1 MRASEL
7 ISKLEEIIEKQGD
20 LVVANEDGITIAF
33 VDKSQSPYREY
44 IELDS
49 FGGWDVF
56 EK

>member
-7 ISKLEEIIEKQGD
+7 ISKLEEIIEKHGD
-20 LVVANEDGITIAF
+20 LVVTSEDGITIAF
-33 VDKSQSPYREY
+33 VNKSQSPCREY
-44 IELDS
+44 IALDS

>member
-44 IELDS
+44 IGLDS